1 MDSKEFESRKH
12 RPVGQ
17 DGFLETQLPRSQVSG
32 QVISRLQH
40 FYRSIPIVDFIGV
53 MQVKIQRKRSQQAAK
68 EEHQNPGIG
77 YYSRSWSSAHPQR
90 YCRQLKF
97 LEGFEAKTRSILP
110 KCGYIGTFEDSFAPM
125 NQPLLS
131 VVITVY
137 NEEDNIQPLLDAT
150 YAALAGMDYEVI
162 LVEDGSTDRTVA
174 EVKKYANTRTKLVIF
189 NRNYGQTTALAAGID
204 QATGQYIATMD
215 GDLQN
220 DPSDLPGMLQKAIDE
235 KWDVVAGRR
244 INRKDGFVLRK
255 IPSKIANWIIRNSTN
270 IHLKDYGCTLRVY
283 KAEIA
288 QNMGLY
294 GELHRFI
301 PVLAKQQ
308 GAKMTE
314 VDVKHHP
321 RIHGNS
327 KYGLSR
333 TFKVMADLILMLFFQ
348 KYFQRPIHLFG
359 GLGLLSFL
367 LGGVI
372 NVYLLVLKIMGE
384 DIWGRPILILG
395 FILIV
400 GGIQLITT
408 GIIAEIIVR
417 TYFESQ
423 DKKTY
428 RIKGLYTGEQEVQ
441 TSN

>member
-1 MDSKEFESRKH
+1 
-12 RPVGQ
+12 
-17 DGFLETQLPRSQVSG
+17 
-32 QVISRLQH
+32 
-40 FYRSIPIVDFIGV
+40 
-53 MQVKIQRKRSQQAAK
+53 
-68 EEHQNPGIG
+68 
-77 YYSRSWSSAHPQR
+77 
-90 YCRQLKF
+90 
-97 LEGFEAKTRSILP
+97 
-110 KCGYIGTFEDSFAPM
+110 M
-125 NQPLLS
+125 NKPLLS

-137 NEEDNIQPLLDAT
+137 NEEDNIQPLLKAT
-150 YAALAGMDYEVI
+150 YSALSGMDYEVI

-204 QATGQYIATMD
+204 QATGEYIATMD

-220 DPSDLPGMLQKAIDE
+220 DPTDLPSMLQKAIDE
-235 KWDVVAGRR
+235 EWDVVAGRR
-244 INRKDGFVLRK
+244 ANRKDGFVFRK

-270 IHLKDYGCTLRVY
+270 VHLKDYGCTLRVY

-301 PVLAKQQ
+301 PVLAKQE

-321 RIHGNS
+321 RIHGTS

-359 GLGLLSFL
+359 GLGLFAFL
-367 LGGVI
+367 LGGII
-372 NVYLLVLKIMGE
+372 NVYLLVLKILGE

-395 FILIV
+395 FMLIL

-408 GIIAEIIVR
+408 GIIAEVIVR

-428 RIKGLYTGEQEVQ
+428 RVKALYTGEQEVQ

>member
-1 MDSKEFESRKH
+1 
-12 RPVGQ
+12 
-17 DGFLETQLPRSQVSG
+17 
-32 QVISRLQH
+32 
-40 FYRSIPIVDFIGV
+40 
-53 MQVKIQRKRSQQAAK
+53 
-68 EEHQNPGIG
+68 
-77 YYSRSWSSAHPQR
+77 
-90 YCRQLKF
+90 
-97 LEGFEAKTRSILP
+97 
-110 KCGYIGTFEDSFAPM
+110 M

-137 NEEDNIQPLLDAT
+137 NEEDNIQPLLQAT
-150 YAALAGMDYEVI
+150 YTALSGMDYEVI

-220 DPSDLPGMLQKAIDE
+220 DPTDLPGMLQKAIDE
-235 KWDVVAGRR
+235 EWDVVAGRR
-244 INRKDGFVLRK
+244 ANRKDGFVLRK

-270 IHLKDYGCTLRVY
+270 VHLKDYGCTLRVY
-283 KAEIA
+283 KADIA

-321 RIHGNS
+321 RIHGTS

-367 LGGVI
+367 LGGMI

-395 FILIV
+395 FMLILA
-400 GGIQLITT
+400 GIQLITT

-428 RIKGLYTGEQEVQ
+428 RIKSLYTGEQEVSQ
-441 TSN
+441 SN

>member
-1 MDSKEFESRKH
+1 
-12 RPVGQ
+12 
-17 DGFLETQLPRSQVSG
+17 
-32 QVISRLQH
+32 
-40 FYRSIPIVDFIGV
+40 
-53 MQVKIQRKRSQQAAK
+53 
-68 EEHQNPGIG
+68 
-77 YYSRSWSSAHPQR
+77 
-90 YCRQLKF
+90 
-97 LEGFEAKTRSILP
+97 
-110 KCGYIGTFEDSFAPM
+110 M
-125 NQPLLS
+125 NKPLLS

-137 NEEDNIQPLLDAT
+137 NEEDNIQPLLKAT
-150 YAALAGMDYEVI
+150 YAALSGMDYEVI

-204 QATGQYIATMD
+204 QATGEYIATMD

-220 DPSDLPGMLQKAIDE
+220 DPTDLPGMLQKAIDE
-235 KWDVVAGRR
+235 EWDVVAGRR
-244 INRKDGFVLRK
+244 ANRKDGFVFRK

-270 IHLKDYGCTLRVY
+270 VHLKDYGCTLRVY

-301 PVLAKQQ
+301 PVLAKQE

-321 RIHGNS
+321 RIHGTS

-359 GLGLLSFL
+359 GLGLLAFL
-367 LGGVI
+367 LGGII
-372 NVYLLVLKIMGE
+372 NVYLLVLKILGE

-395 FILIV
+395 FMLIL

-428 RIKGLYTGEQEVQ
+428 RVKALYTGEQEVQ

>member
-1 MDSKEFESRKH
+1 
-12 RPVGQ
+12 
-17 DGFLETQLPRSQVSG
+17 
-32 QVISRLQH
+32 
-40 FYRSIPIVDFIGV
+40 
-53 MQVKIQRKRSQQAAK
+53 
-68 EEHQNPGIG
+68 
-77 YYSRSWSSAHPQR
+77 
-90 YCRQLKF
+90 
-97 LEGFEAKTRSILP
+97 
-110 KCGYIGTFEDSFAPM
+110 M
-125 NQPLLS
+125 NKPLLS

-137 NEEDNIQPLLDAT
+137 NEEDNIQPLLQAT
-150 YAALAGMDYEVI
+150 YAALSGMNYEVI

-204 QATGQYIATMD
+204 QATGEYIATMD

-220 DPSDLPGMLQKAIDE
+220 DPTDLPGMLQKAIDE
-235 KWDVVAGRR
+235 EWDVVAGRR
-244 INRKDGFVLRK
+244 ANRKDGFVLRK

-270 IHLKDYGCTLRVY
+270 VHLKDYGCTLRVY

-321 RIHGNS
+321 RIHGTS
-327 KYGLSR
+327 KYGLSS

-367 LGGVI
+367 LGGII
-372 NVYLLVLKIMGE
+372 NLYLLVLKIMGE

-395 FILIV
+395 FMLILA
-400 GGIQLITT
+400 GIQLITT

-428 RIKGLYTGEQEVQ
+428 RIKGLYTGEQEEQ

>member
-1 MDSKEFESRKH
+1 
-12 RPVGQ
+12 
-17 DGFLETQLPRSQVSG
+17 
-32 QVISRLQH
+32 
-40 FYRSIPIVDFIGV
+40 
-53 MQVKIQRKRSQQAAK
+53 
-68 EEHQNPGIG
+68 
-77 YYSRSWSSAHPQR
+77 
-90 YCRQLKF
+90 
-97 LEGFEAKTRSILP
+97 
-110 KCGYIGTFEDSFAPM
+110 M
-125 NQPLLS
+125 NKPLLS

-137 NEEDNIQPLLDAT
+137 NEEDNIQPLLKAT
-150 YAALAGMDYEVI
+150 YAALSGMDYEVI

-204 QATGQYIATMD
+204 QATGEYIATMD

-220 DPSDLPGMLQKAIDE
+220 DPTDLPGMLQKAIDE
-235 KWDVVAGRR
+235 EWDVVAGRR
-244 INRKDGFVLRK
+244 ANRKDGFVLRK

-270 IHLKDYGCTLRVY
+270 VHLKDYGCTLRVY

-301 PVLAKQQ
+301 PVLAKQE

-321 RIHGNS
+321 RIHGTS

-359 GLGLLSFL
+359 GLGLLAFL
-367 LGGVI
+367 LGGII
-372 NVYLLVLKIMGE
+372 NVYLLALKILGE

-395 FILIV
+395 FMLIL

-428 RIKGLYTGEQEVQ
+428 RAKALYTGEQEVQ

>member
-1 MDSKEFESRKH
+1 
-12 RPVGQ
+12 
-17 DGFLETQLPRSQVSG
+17 
-32 QVISRLQH
+32 
-40 FYRSIPIVDFIGV
+40 
-53 MQVKIQRKRSQQAAK
+53 
-68 EEHQNPGIG
+68 
-77 YYSRSWSSAHPQR
+77 
-90 YCRQLKF
+90 
-97 LEGFEAKTRSILP
+97 
-110 KCGYIGTFEDSFAPM
+110 M

-137 NEEDNIQPLLDAT
+137 NEEDNIEPLLQAT
-150 YAALAGMDYEVI
+150 YTALSGMDYEVI

-220 DPSDLPGMLQKAIDE
+220 DPTDLPGMLQKAIDE
-235 KWDVVAGRR
+235 EWDVVAGRR
-244 INRKDGFVLRK
+244 ANRKDGFVLRK

-270 IHLKDYGCTLRVY
+270 VHLKDYGCTLRVY
-283 KAEIA
+283 KADIA

-321 RIHGNS
+321 RIHGTS

-367 LGGVI
+367 LGGMI

-395 FILIV
+395 FMLILA
-400 GGIQLITT
+400 GIQLITT

-428 RIKGLYTGEQEVQ
+428 RIKSLYTGEQEVSQ
-441 TSN
+441 SN

>member
-1 MDSKEFESRKH
+1 
-12 RPVGQ
+12 
-17 DGFLETQLPRSQVSG
+17 
-32 QVISRLQH
+32 
-40 FYRSIPIVDFIGV
+40 
-53 MQVKIQRKRSQQAAK
+53 
-68 EEHQNPGIG
+68 
-77 YYSRSWSSAHPQR
+77 
-90 YCRQLKF
+90 
-97 LEGFEAKTRSILP
+97 
-110 KCGYIGTFEDSFAPM
+110 M
-125 NQPLLS
+125 NKPLLS

-137 NEEDNIQPLLDAT
+137 NEEDNIQPLLKAT
-150 YAALAGMDYEVI
+150 YAALSGMKYEVI

-204 QATGQYIATMD
+204 QATGEYIATMD

-220 DPSDLPGMLQKAIDE
+220 DPTDLPGMLQKAIDE
-235 KWDVVAGRR
+235 EWDVVAGRR
-244 INRKDGFVLRK
+244 ANRKDGFVLRK

-270 IHLKDYGCTLRVY
+270 VHLKDYGCTLRVY

-301 PVLAKQQ
+301 PVLAKQE

-321 RIHGNS
+321 RIHGTS

-359 GLGLLSFL
+359 GLGLVAFL
-367 LGGVI
+367 LGGII
-372 NVYLLVLKIMGE
+372 NVYLLVLKILGE

-395 FILIV
+395 FILIL

-408 GIIAEIIVR
+408 GIISEIIVR

-428 RIKGLYTGEQEVQ
+428 RVKALYTGEQEVQ

>member
-1 MDSKEFESRKH
+1 
-12 RPVGQ
+12 
-17 DGFLETQLPRSQVSG
+17 
-32 QVISRLQH
+32 
-40 FYRSIPIVDFIGV
+40 
-53 MQVKIQRKRSQQAAK
+53 
-68 EEHQNPGIG
+68 
-77 YYSRSWSSAHPQR
+77 
-90 YCRQLKF
+90 
-97 LEGFEAKTRSILP
+97 
-110 KCGYIGTFEDSFAPM
+110 M
-125 NQPLLS
+125 NKPLLS

-137 NEEDNIQPLLDAT
+137 NEEDNIQPLLKAT
-150 YAALAGMDYEVI
+150 YTALSGMDYEVI

-204 QATGQYIATMD
+204 QATGEYIATMD

-220 DPSDLPGMLQKAIDE
+220 DPTDLPGMLQKAIDE
-235 KWDVVAGRR
+235 EWDVVAGRR
-244 INRKDGFVLRK
+244 ANRKDGFVLRK

-270 IHLKDYGCTLRVY
+270 VHLKDYGCTLRVY

-301 PVLAKQQ
+301 PVLAKQE

-321 RIHGNS
+321 RIHGTS

-359 GLGLLSFL
+359 GLGLLAFL
-367 LGGVI
+367 LGGII
-372 NVYLLVLKIMGE
+372 NVYLLALKILGE

-395 FILIV
+395 FMLIL

-428 RIKGLYTGEQEVQ
+428 RVKALYTGEQEVQ

>member
-1 MDSKEFESRKH
+1 
-12 RPVGQ
+12 
-17 DGFLETQLPRSQVSG
+17 
-32 QVISRLQH
+32 
-40 FYRSIPIVDFIGV
+40 
-53 MQVKIQRKRSQQAAK
+53 
-68 EEHQNPGIG
+68 
-77 YYSRSWSSAHPQR
+77 
-90 YCRQLKF
+90 
-97 LEGFEAKTRSILP
+97 
-110 KCGYIGTFEDSFAPM
+110 M

-137 NEEDNIQPLLDAT
+137 NEEDNIQPLLQAT
-150 YAALAGMDYEVI
+150 YAALAGMDYELI
-162 LVEDGSTDRTVA
+162 LVEDGSSDRTVA
-174 EVKKYANTRTKLVIF
+174 EVKKYANTRTKLLIF
-189 NRNYGQTTALAAGID
+189 NRNHGQTTALAAGID
-204 QATGQYIATMD
+204 QATGTYIATMD

-220 DPSDLPGMLQKAIDE
+220 DPTDLPGMLQKAMDE
-235 KWDVVAGRR
+235 DWDVVAGRR
-244 INRKDGFVLRK
+244 VNRQDGFVLRK
-255 IPSKIANWIIRNSTN
+255 IPSKIANWVIRNTTKVYLN
-270 IHLKDYGCTLRVY
+270 DYGCTLRVY

-301 PVLAKQQ
+301 PVLAKQE
-308 GAKMTE
+308 GAKMVE

-321 RIHGNS
+321 RIHGTS

-359 GLGLLSFL
+359 GLGLLAFFL
-367 LGGVI
+367 GAII
-372 NVYLLVLKIMGE
+372 NVYLLTLKLLGE

-395 FILIV
+395 FILIL

-408 GIIAEIIVR
+408 GIIAELIVR

-428 RIKGLYTGEQEVQ
+428 RIKAIFTGVLDTAQP
-441 TSN
+441 

>member
-1 MDSKEFESRKH
+1 
-12 RPVGQ
+12 
-17 DGFLETQLPRSQVSG
+17 
-32 QVISRLQH
+32 
-40 FYRSIPIVDFIGV
+40 
-53 MQVKIQRKRSQQAAK
+53 
-68 EEHQNPGIG
+68 
-77 YYSRSWSSAHPQR
+77 
-90 YCRQLKF
+90 
-97 LEGFEAKTRSILP
+97 
-110 KCGYIGTFEDSFAPM
+110 M
-125 NQPLLS
+125 NKPLLS

-137 NEEDNIQPLLDAT
+137 NEEDNIQPLLKAT
-150 YAALAGMDYEVI
+150 YAALSGMDYEVI

-204 QATGQYIATMD
+204 QATGEYIATMD

-220 DPSDLPGMLQKAIDE
+220 DPTDLPSMLQKAIDE
-235 KWDVVAGRR
+235 EWDVVAGRR
-244 INRKDGFVLRK
+244 ANRKDGFVLRK

-270 IHLKDYGCTLRVY
+270 VHLKDYGCTLRVY

-301 PVLAKQQ
+301 PVLAKQE

-321 RIHGNS
+321 RIHGTS

-359 GLGLLSFL
+359 GLGLLAFL
-367 LGGVI
+367 LGGII
-372 NVYLLVLKIMGE
+372 NLYLLVLKILGE

-395 FILIV
+395 FMLIL

-428 RIKGLYTGEQEVQ
+428 RVKALYTGEQEVQ

>member
-1 MDSKEFESRKH
+1 
-12 RPVGQ
+12 
-17 DGFLETQLPRSQVSG
+17 
-32 QVISRLQH
+32 
-40 FYRSIPIVDFIGV
+40 
-53 MQVKIQRKRSQQAAK
+53 
-68 EEHQNPGIG
+68 
-77 YYSRSWSSAHPQR
+77 
-90 YCRQLKF
+90 
-97 LEGFEAKTRSILP
+97 
-110 KCGYIGTFEDSFAPM
+110 M

-137 NEEDNIQPLLDAT
+137 NEEDNIQPLLQAT
-150 YAALAGMDYEVI
+150 YAALSGMDYEVI

-204 QATGQYIATMD
+204 QATGEYIATMD

-220 DPSDLPGMLQKAIDE
+220 DPTDLPGMLQKAIDE
-235 KWDVVAGRR
+235 EWDVVAGRR
-244 INRKDGFVLRK
+244 ANRKDGFVLRK

-270 IHLKDYGCTLRVY
+270 VHLKDYGCTLRVY

-301 PVLAKQQ
+301 PVLAKQE

-321 RIHGNS
+321 RIHGTS

-333 TFKVMADLILMLFFQ
+333 TFKVMSDLILMLFFQ

-359 GLGLLSFL
+359 GLGLVAFL
-367 LGGVI
+367 LGGII
-372 NVYLLVLKIMGE
+372 NVYLLVLKILGE

-395 FILIV
+395 FILIL

-408 GIIAEIIVR
+408 GIISEIIVR

-428 RIKGLYTGEQEVQ
+428 RVKALYTGVQEVQ

>member
-1 MDSKEFESRKH
+1 
-12 RPVGQ
+12 
-17 DGFLETQLPRSQVSG
+17 
-32 QVISRLQH
+32 
-40 FYRSIPIVDFIGV
+40 
-53 MQVKIQRKRSQQAAK
+53 
-68 EEHQNPGIG
+68 
-77 YYSRSWSSAHPQR
+77 
-90 YCRQLKF
+90 
-97 LEGFEAKTRSILP
+97 
-110 KCGYIGTFEDSFAPM
+110 M
-125 NQPLLS
+125 NKPLLS

-137 NEEDNIQPLLDAT
+137 NEEDNIQPLLQAT
-150 YAALAGMDYEVI
+150 YAALSGMDYEVI

-204 QATGQYIATMD
+204 QASGEYIATMD

-220 DPSDLPGMLQKAIDE
+220 DPTDLPGMLQKAIDE
-235 KWDVVAGRR
+235 EWDVVAGRR
-244 INRKDGFVLRK
+244 ANRKDGFVLRK

-270 IHLKDYGCTLRVY
+270 VHLKDYGCTLRVY

-321 RIHGNS
+321 RIHGTS

-359 GLGLLSFL
+359 GLGLLAFL
-367 LGGVI
+367 LGGII
-372 NVYLLVLKIMGE
+372 NLYLLVLKILGE

-395 FILIV
+395 FMLILA
-400 GGIQLITT
+400 GIQLITT

-428 RIKGLYTGEQEVQ
+428 RIKSLYTGEQEVQ

>member
-1 MDSKEFESRKH
+1 
-12 RPVGQ
+12 
-17 DGFLETQLPRSQVSG
+17 
-32 QVISRLQH
+32 
-40 FYRSIPIVDFIGV
+40 
-53 MQVKIQRKRSQQAAK
+53 
-68 EEHQNPGIG
+68 
-77 YYSRSWSSAHPQR
+77 
-90 YCRQLKF
+90 
-97 LEGFEAKTRSILP
+97 
-110 KCGYIGTFEDSFAPM
+110 M

-137 NEEDNIQPLLDAT
+137 NEEDNIQPLLQAT
-150 YAALAGMDYEVI
+150 YTAISGMDYEVI

-220 DPSDLPGMLQKAIDE
+220 DPTDLPGMLQKAIE
-235 KWDVVAGRR
+235 EEWDVVAGRR
-244 INRKDGFVLRK
+244 ANRKDGFVLRK

-270 IHLKDYGCTLRVY
+270 VHLKDYGCTLRVY
-283 KAEIA
+283 KADIA

-314 VDVKHHP
+314 MDVKHHP
-321 RIHGNS
+321 RIHGTS

-395 FILIV
+395 FMLILA
-400 GGIQLITT
+400 GIQLITT

-428 RIKGLYTGEQEVQ
+428 RIKSLYTGEQEVSQ
-441 TSN
+441 SN

>member
-1 MDSKEFESRKH
+1 
-12 RPVGQ
+12 
-17 DGFLETQLPRSQVSG
+17 
-32 QVISRLQH
+32 
-40 FYRSIPIVDFIGV
+40 
-53 MQVKIQRKRSQQAAK
+53 
-68 EEHQNPGIG
+68 
-77 YYSRSWSSAHPQR
+77 
-90 YCRQLKF
+90 
-97 LEGFEAKTRSILP
+97 
-110 KCGYIGTFEDSFAPM
+110 M

-137 NEEDNIQPLLDAT
+137 NEEDNIQPLLKAT
-150 YAALAGMDYEVI
+150 YAALSGMDYEVI

-204 QATGQYIATMD
+204 QAKGEYIATMD

-220 DPSDLPGMLQKAIDE
+220 DPTDLPGMLQKAIDE
-235 KWDVVAGRR
+235 EWDVVAGRR
-244 INRKDGFVLRK
+244 ANRKDGFVLRK

-270 IHLKDYGCTLRVY
+270 VHLKDYGCTLRVY

-301 PVLAKQQ
+301 PVLAKQE

-321 RIHGNS
+321 RIHGTS

-359 GLGLLSFL
+359 GLGLLAFL
-367 LGGVI
+367 LGGII
-372 NVYLLVLKIMGE
+372 NVYLLVLKILGE

-395 FILIV
+395 FMLIL

-428 RIKGLYTGEQEVQ
+428 RVKALYTGEQEVQ

>member
-1 MDSKEFESRKH
+1 
-12 RPVGQ
+12 
-17 DGFLETQLPRSQVSG
+17 
-32 QVISRLQH
+32 
-40 FYRSIPIVDFIGV
+40 
-53 MQVKIQRKRSQQAAK
+53 
-68 EEHQNPGIG
+68 
-77 YYSRSWSSAHPQR
+77 
-90 YCRQLKF
+90 
-97 LEGFEAKTRSILP
+97 
-110 KCGYIGTFEDSFAPM
+110 M

-131 VVITVY
+131 VVITVF
-137 NEEDNIQPLLDAT
+137 NEEDNIQPLLQAT

-220 DPSDLPGMLQKAIDE
+220 DPTDIPGMLQKAIDE
-235 KWDVVAGRR
+235 EWDVVAGRR
-244 INRKDGFVLRK
+244 ANRKDGFVLRK

-270 IHLKDYGCTLRVY
+270 VHLKDYGCTLRVY
-283 KAEIA
+283 KADIA

-321 RIHGNS
+321 RIHGTS

-359 GLGLLSFL
+359 GLGLLAFR
-367 LGGVI
+367 LGGMI

-395 FILIV
+395 FILIL

-408 GIIAEIIVR
+408 GIISEIIVR

-428 RIKGLYTGEQEVQ
+428 RVKSLYTGEQEVSQ
-441 TSN
+441 SN

>member
-1 MDSKEFESRKH
+1 
-12 RPVGQ
+12 
-17 DGFLETQLPRSQVSG
+17 
-32 QVISRLQH
+32 
-40 FYRSIPIVDFIGV
+40 
-53 MQVKIQRKRSQQAAK
+53 
-68 EEHQNPGIG
+68 
-77 YYSRSWSSAHPQR
+77 
-90 YCRQLKF
+90 
-97 LEGFEAKTRSILP
+97 
-110 KCGYIGTFEDSFAPM
+110 M

-131 VVITVY
+131 VVITVF
-137 NEEDNIQPLLDAT
+137 NEEDNIQPLLQAT
-150 YAALAGMDYEVI
+150 YTALSGMDYEVI

-220 DPSDLPGMLQKAIDE
+220 DPTDLPGMLQKAIDE
-235 KWDVVAGRR
+235 EWDVVAGRR
-244 INRKDGFVLRK
+244 ANRKDGFVLRK

-270 IHLKDYGCTLRVY
+270 VHLKDYGCTLRVY
-283 KAEIA
+283 KADIA

-321 RIHGNS
+321 RIHGTS

-359 GLGLLSFL
+359 GLGLLAFL
-367 LGGVI
+367 LGGMI

-395 FILIV
+395 FMLIL

-428 RIKGLYTGEQEVQ
+428 RVKALYTGEQEVQ

>member
-1 MDSKEFESRKH
+1 
-12 RPVGQ
+12 
-17 DGFLETQLPRSQVSG
+17 
-32 QVISRLQH
+32 
-40 FYRSIPIVDFIGV
+40 
-53 MQVKIQRKRSQQAAK
+53 
-68 EEHQNPGIG
+68 
-77 YYSRSWSSAHPQR
+77 
-90 YCRQLKF
+90 
-97 LEGFEAKTRSILP
+97 
-110 KCGYIGTFEDSFAPM
+110 M

-131 VVITVY
+131 VVITVF
-137 NEEDNIQPLLDAT
+137 NEEDNIQPLLQAT
-150 YAALAGMDYEVI
+150 YTALAGMDYEVI

-220 DPSDLPGMLQKAIDE
+220 DPTDIPGMLQKAIDE
-235 KWDVVAGRR
+235 EWDVVAGRR
-244 INRKDGFVLRK
+244 ANRKDGFVLRK

-270 IHLKDYGCTLRVY
+270 VHLKDYGCTLRVY
-283 KAEIA
+283 KADIA

-321 RIHGNS
+321 RIHGTS

-359 GLGLLSFL
+359 GLGLLAFL
-367 LGGVI
+367 LGGMI

-395 FILIV
+395 FMLILA
-400 GGIQLITT
+400 GIQLITT

-428 RIKGLYTGEQEVQ
+428 RIKSLYTGEQEVSQ
-441 TSN
+441 SN

>member
-1 MDSKEFESRKH
+1 MSK
-12 RPVGQ
+12 
-17 DGFLETQLPRSQVSG
+17 
-32 QVISRLQH
+32 
-40 FYRSIPIVDFIGV
+40 
-53 MQVKIQRKRSQQAAK
+53 
-68 EEHQNPGIG
+68 
-77 YYSRSWSSAHPQR
+77 
-90 YCRQLKF
+90 
-97 LEGFEAKTRSILP
+97 
-110 KCGYIGTFEDSFAPM
+110 
-125 NQPLLS
+125 PLLS

-137 NEEDNIQPLLDAT
+137 NEEDNIQPLLEGT
-150 YAALAGMDYEVI
+150 YSALSEIDYEVI
-162 LVEDGSTDRTVA
+162 LIEDGSTDRTVA
-174 EVKKYANTRTKLVIF
+174 EVKKYANERTKLLIF

-204 QATGQYIATMD
+204 QATGEYIATMD

-220 DPSDLPGMLQKAIDE
+220 DPTDIPEMLQKAIE
-235 KWDVVAGRR
+235 EEWDVVAGRR
-244 INRKDGFVLRK
+244 ANRKDGFVLRK
-255 IPSKIANWIIRNSTN
+255 IPSKIANWVIRNTTKVY
-270 IHLKDYGCTLRVY
+270 LKDYGCTLRVY

-321 RIHGNS
+321 RIHGTS

-367 LGGVI
+367 LGTLI
-372 NVYLLVLKIMGE
+372 SFYLLILKILGE
-384 DIWGRPILILG
+384 DIWGRPIMILG
-395 FILIV
+395 FILIL

-428 RIKGLYTGEQEVQ
+428 RIKDIFQGKAEEVK
-441 TSN
+441 SIKSES

>member
-1 MDSKEFESRKH
+1 MRK
-12 RPVGQ
+12 
-17 DGFLETQLPRSQVSG
+17 
-32 QVISRLQH
+32 
-40 FYRSIPIVDFIGV
+40 
-53 MQVKIQRKRSQQAAK
+53 
-68 EEHQNPGIG
+68 
-77 YYSRSWSSAHPQR
+77 
-90 YCRQLKF
+90 
-97 LEGFEAKTRSILP
+97 
-110 KCGYIGTFEDSFAPM
+110 
-125 NQPLLS
+125 PLLS

-137 NEEDNIQPLLDAT
+137 NEEENIKPLLDAT
-150 YAALAGMDYEVI
+150 YAALNEIDYEVI
-162 LVEDGSTDRTVA
+162 LIEDGSTDNTVG
-174 EVKKYANTRTKLVIF
+174 EVKKYANERTKLIIF
-189 NRNYGQTTALAAGID
+189 NRNFGQTTALAAGID
-204 QATGQYIATMD
+204 MASGEYIATMD

-220 DPSDLPGMLQKAIDE
+220 DPTDLPFMLNKAIDE
-235 KWDVVAGRR
+235 EWDVVAGRR
-244 INRKDGFVLRK
+244 SKRKDGFMLRK
-255 IPSKIANWIIRNSTN
+255 IPSKIANWMIRNTTKVYLN
-270 IHLKDYGCTLRVY
+270 DYGCTLRVY

-321 RIHGNS
+321 RIHGTS

-359 GLGLLSFL
+359 GLGLMSLVLGFL
-367 LGGVI
+367 I
-372 NVYLLVLKIMGE
+372 NFYLLVIKIMGE
-384 DIWGRPILILG
+384 DIWGRPIMIVG
-395 FILIV
+395 FILLL

-423 DKKTY
+423 NKKTY
-428 RIKGLYTGEQEVQ
+428 SVKSIYQGNVVKSDLTLESDVVRVNSEK
-441 TSN
+441 

>member
-1 MDSKEFESRKH
+1 
-12 RPVGQ
+12 
-17 DGFLETQLPRSQVSG
+17 
-32 QVISRLQH
+32 
-40 FYRSIPIVDFIGV
+40 
-53 MQVKIQRKRSQQAAK
+53 
-68 EEHQNPGIG
+68 
-77 YYSRSWSSAHPQR
+77 
-90 YCRQLKF
+90 
-97 LEGFEAKTRSILP
+97 
-110 KCGYIGTFEDSFAPM
+110 M

-137 NEEDNIQPLLDAT
+137 NEEDNIQPLLEAT
-150 YAALAGMDYEVI
+150 YAALSGIDYEVI
-162 LVEDGSTDRTVA
+162 LVEDGSTDRTVD

-220 DPSDLPGMLQKAIDE
+220 DPADIPGMLQKAIDE
-235 KWDVVAGRR
+235 EWDVVAGRR
-244 INRKDGFVLRK
+244 ANRKDGFVLRK

-270 IHLKDYGCTLRVY
+270 VHLKDYGCTLRVY
-283 KAEIA
+283 KADIA

-321 RIHGNS
+321 RIHGTS

-359 GLGLLSFL
+359 GLGLLAFL
-367 LGGVI
+367 LGGMI

-395 FILIV
+395 FMLIL

-408 GIIAEIIVR
+408 GIISEIIVR

-428 RIKGLYTGEQEVQ
+428 RIKSLYTGEQEVSQ
-441 TSN
+441 SY

>member
-1 MDSKEFESRKH
+1 
-12 RPVGQ
+12 
-17 DGFLETQLPRSQVSG
+17 
-32 QVISRLQH
+32 
-40 FYRSIPIVDFIGV
+40 
-53 MQVKIQRKRSQQAAK
+53 
-68 EEHQNPGIG
+68 
-77 YYSRSWSSAHPQR
+77 
-90 YCRQLKF
+90 
-97 LEGFEAKTRSILP
+97 
-110 KCGYIGTFEDSFAPM
+110 M
-125 NQPLLS
+125 NKPLLS

-137 NEEDNIQPLLDAT
+137 NEEDNIQPLLKAT
-150 YAALAGMDYEVI
+150 YAALSGMDYEVI

-204 QATGQYIATMD
+204 QATGEYIATMD

-220 DPSDLPGMLQKAIDE
+220 DPTDLPGMLQKAIDE
-235 KWDVVAGRR
+235 EWDVVAGRR
-244 INRKDGFVLRK
+244 ANRKDGFVLRK

-270 IHLKDYGCTLRVY
+270 VHLKDYGCTLRVY
-283 KAEIA
+283 KADIA

-301 PVLAKQQ
+301 PVLAKQE

-321 RIHGNS
+321 RIHGTS

-359 GLGLLSFL
+359 GLGLVAFL

-372 NVYLLVLKIMGE
+372 NLYLLVLKIMGE

-395 FILIV
+395 FMLILA
-400 GGIQLITT
+400 GIQLITT

-428 RIKGLYTGEQEVQ
+428 RIKALYTGEQEVH

>member
-1 MDSKEFESRKH
+1 
-12 RPVGQ
+12 
-17 DGFLETQLPRSQVSG
+17 
-32 QVISRLQH
+32 
-40 FYRSIPIVDFIGV
+40 
-53 MQVKIQRKRSQQAAK
+53 
-68 EEHQNPGIG
+68 
-77 YYSRSWSSAHPQR
+77 
-90 YCRQLKF
+90 
-97 LEGFEAKTRSILP
+97 
-110 KCGYIGTFEDSFAPM
+110 M
-125 NQPLLS
+125 NKPLLS

-137 NEEDNIQPLLDAT
+137 NEEDNIQPLLKAT
-150 YAALAGMDYEVI
+150 YAALSGMDYELI

-204 QATGQYIATMD
+204 QATGEYIATMD

-220 DPSDLPGMLQKAIDE
+220 DPTDLPGMLQKAIDE
-235 KWDVVAGRR
+235 EWDVVAGRR
-244 INRKDGFVLRK
+244 ANRKDGFVLRK

-270 IHLKDYGCTLRVY
+270 VHLKDYGCTLRVY

-301 PVLAKQQ
+301 PVLAKQE

-321 RIHGNS
+321 RIHGTS

-359 GLGLLSFL
+359 GLGLVAFL
-367 LGGVI
+367 LGGII
-372 NVYLLVLKIMGE
+372 NVYLLVLKILGE

-395 FILIV
+395 FILIL

-408 GIIAEIIVR
+408 GIISEIIVR

-428 RIKGLYTGEQEVQ
+428 RVKALYTGEQEVQ

>member
-1 MDSKEFESRKH
+1 
-12 RPVGQ
+12 
-17 DGFLETQLPRSQVSG
+17 
-32 QVISRLQH
+32 
-40 FYRSIPIVDFIGV
+40 
-53 MQVKIQRKRSQQAAK
+53 
-68 EEHQNPGIG
+68 
-77 YYSRSWSSAHPQR
+77 
-90 YCRQLKF
+90 
-97 LEGFEAKTRSILP
+97 
-110 KCGYIGTFEDSFAPM
+110 M
-125 NQPLLS
+125 NKPLLS

-137 NEEDNIQPLLDAT
+137 NEEDNIQPLLQAT
-150 YAALAGMDYEVI
+150 YAALSGMNYEVI

-204 QATGQYIATMD
+204 QATGEYIATMD

-220 DPSDLPGMLQKAIDE
+220 DPTDLPGMLQKAIDE
-235 KWDVVAGRR
+235 EWDVVAGRR
-244 INRKDGFVLRK
+244 ANRKDGFVLRK

-270 IHLKDYGCTLRVY
+270 VHLKDYGCTLRVY

-301 PVLAKQQ
+301 HVLAKQQ

-321 RIHGNS
+321 RIHGTS

-367 LGGVI
+367 LGGII
-372 NVYLLVLKIMGE
+372 NLYLLVLKIMGE

-395 FILIV
+395 FMLILA
-400 GGIQLITT
+400 GIQLITT

-428 RIKGLYTGEQEVQ
+428 RIKGLYTGEQEEQ

>member
-1 MDSKEFESRKH
+1 
-12 RPVGQ
+12 
-17 DGFLETQLPRSQVSG
+17 
-32 QVISRLQH
+32 
-40 FYRSIPIVDFIGV
+40 
-53 MQVKIQRKRSQQAAK
+53 
-68 EEHQNPGIG
+68 
-77 YYSRSWSSAHPQR
+77 
-90 YCRQLKF
+90 
-97 LEGFEAKTRSILP
+97 
-110 KCGYIGTFEDSFAPM
+110 M

-137 NEEDNIQPLLDAT
+137 NEEDNIQPLLQAT
-150 YAALAGMDYEVI
+150 YTALSGMDYEVI

-220 DPSDLPGMLQKAIDE
+220 DPTDLPGMLQKAIE
-235 KWDVVAGRR
+235 EEWDVVAGRR
-244 INRKDGFVLRK
+244 ANRKDGFVLRK

-270 IHLKDYGCTLRVY
+270 VHLKDYGCTLRVY
-283 KAEIA
+283 KADIA

-321 RIHGNS
+321 RIHGTS

-367 LGGVI
+367 LGGMI

-395 FILIV
+395 FMLILA
-400 GGIQLITT
+400 GIQLITT

-428 RIKGLYTGEQEVQ
+428 RIKSLYTGEQEVSQ
-441 TSN
+441 SN

>member
-1 MDSKEFESRKH
+1 
-12 RPVGQ
+12 
-17 DGFLETQLPRSQVSG
+17 
-32 QVISRLQH
+32 
-40 FYRSIPIVDFIGV
+40 
-53 MQVKIQRKRSQQAAK
+53 
-68 EEHQNPGIG
+68 
-77 YYSRSWSSAHPQR
+77 
-90 YCRQLKF
+90 
-97 LEGFEAKTRSILP
+97 
-110 KCGYIGTFEDSFAPM
+110 M
-125 NQPLLS
+125 NKPLLS

-137 NEEDNIQPLLDAT
+137 NEEDNIQPLLKAT
-150 YAALAGMDYEVI
+150 YAALSGMDYEVI

-204 QATGQYIATMD
+204 QASGEYIATMD

-220 DPSDLPGMLQKAIDE
+220 DPTDLPGMLQKAMDE
-235 KWDVVAGRR
+235 EWDVVAGRR
-244 INRKDGFVLRK
+244 ANRKDGFILRK

-270 IHLKDYGCTLRVY
+270 VHLKDYGCTLRVY

-301 PVLAKQQ
+301 PVLAKQE

-321 RIHGNS
+321 RIHGTS

-359 GLGLLSFL
+359 GLGLFAFL
-367 LGGVI
+367 LGGII
-372 NVYLLVLKIMGE
+372 NVYLLVLKILGE

-395 FILIV
+395 FMLIL

-428 RIKGLYTGEQEVQ
+428 RVKALYIGEQEVQ

>member
-1 MDSKEFESRKH
+1 
-12 RPVGQ
+12 
-17 DGFLETQLPRSQVSG
+17 
-32 QVISRLQH
+32 
-40 FYRSIPIVDFIGV
+40 
-53 MQVKIQRKRSQQAAK
+53 
-68 EEHQNPGIG
+68 
-77 YYSRSWSSAHPQR
+77 
-90 YCRQLKF
+90 
-97 LEGFEAKTRSILP
+97 
-110 KCGYIGTFEDSFAPM
+110 M

-137 NEEDNIQPLLDAT
+137 NEEDNIQPLLQAT

-220 DPSDLPGMLQKAIDE
+220 DPTDLPGMLQKAIDE
-235 KWDVVAGRR
+235 EWDVVAGRR
-244 INRKDGFVLRK
+244 ANRKDGFVLRK

-270 IHLKDYGCTLRVY
+270 VHLKDYGCTLRVY
-283 KAEIA
+283 KADIA

-321 RIHGNS
+321 RIHGTS

-359 GLGLLSFL
+359 GLGLLAFL

-395 FILIV
+395 FMLILA
-400 GGIQLITT
+400 GIQLITT

-428 RIKGLYTGEQEVQ
+428 RIKSLYTGEQEVSQ
-441 TSN
+441 SN

>member
-1 MDSKEFESRKH
+1 MS
-12 RPVGQ
+12 
-17 DGFLETQLPRSQVSG
+17 
-32 QVISRLQH
+32 
-40 FYRSIPIVDFIGV
+40 
-53 MQVKIQRKRSQQAAK
+53 
-68 EEHQNPGIG
+68 
-77 YYSRSWSSAHPQR
+77 
-90 YCRQLKF
+90 
-97 LEGFEAKTRSILP
+97 
-110 KCGYIGTFEDSFAPM
+110 
-125 NQPLLS
+125 QPLLS

-137 NEEDNIQPLLDAT
+137 NEEENIKPLLDAT
-150 YAALAGMDYEVI
+150 YAALSKIDYEII
-162 LVEDGSTDRTVA
+162 LIEDGSTDRTVA
-174 EVKKYANTRTKLVIF
+174 EVKKYANERTKLIIF
-189 NRNYGQTTALAAGID
+189 NRNFGQTTALAAGID
-204 QATGQYIATMD
+204 MATGEYIATMD

-220 DPSDLPGMLQKAIDE
+220 DPTDLPFMLNKAIE
-235 KWDVVAGRR
+235 EEWDVVAGRR
-244 INRKDGFVLRK
+244 AKRKDGFVLRK
-255 IPSKIANWIIRNSTN
+255 IPSKIANWVIRNTTKVYLN
-270 IHLKDYGCTLRVY
+270 DYGCTLRVY

-321 RIHGNS
+321 RIHGTS

-359 GLGLLSFL
+359 GLGLMALVLGFL
-367 LGGVI
+367 I
-372 NVYLLVLKIMGE
+372 NFYLLVIKIMGE
-384 DIWGRPILILG
+384 EIWGRPIMIVG
-395 FILIV
+395 FILLL

-423 DKKTY
+423 NKKTY
-428 RIKGLYTGEQEVQ
+428 SVKSVYQGKIEEVK
-441 TSN
+441 SVKSEV

>member
-1 MDSKEFESRKH
+1 
-12 RPVGQ
+12 
-17 DGFLETQLPRSQVSG
+17 
-32 QVISRLQH
+32 
-40 FYRSIPIVDFIGV
+40 
-53 MQVKIQRKRSQQAAK
+53 
-68 EEHQNPGIG
+68 
-77 YYSRSWSSAHPQR
+77 
-90 YCRQLKF
+90 
-97 LEGFEAKTRSILP
+97 
-110 KCGYIGTFEDSFAPM
+110 
-125 NQPLLS
+125 
-131 VVITVY
+131 
-137 NEEDNIQPLLDAT
+137 
-150 YAALAGMDYEVI
+150 
-162 LVEDGSTDRTVA
+162 
-174 EVKKYANTRTKLVIF
+174 
-189 NRNYGQTTALAAGID
+189 
-204 QATGQYIATMD
+204 
-215 GDLQN
+215 
-220 DPSDLPGMLQKAIDE
+220 
-235 KWDVVAGRR
+235 
-244 INRKDGFVLRK
+244 
-255 IPSKIANWIIRNSTN
+255 
-270 IHLKDYGCTLRVY
+270 VY

-321 RIHGNS
+321 RIHGTS

-367 LGGVI
+367 LGGII

-395 FILIV
+395 FMLILA
-400 GGIQLITT
+400 GIQLITT

-428 RIKGLYTGEQEVQ
+428 RIKGLYTGEQEEQ